1 MKSRGLALRS
11 AKREGGFTVVELL
24 IAMAI
29 TLIIAGAIAGAAP
42 PARDAFERVPADL
55 DLQQR
60 GRTAIDVLS
69 QALRAAGNNVAA
81 TESLG
86 PLSDLLPS
94 VSVAGEDESGVF
106 TELTVI
112 IPVRDAAQGLL
123 AANQSAPGA
132 AMTLAPDHC
141 PNIKDACGFTPGSTA
156 VVADGAG
163 HYDVFS
169 IGATDAGSRRVTPAS
184 PLSRSYPSG
193 SVIVEADQFTFGL
206 AEQPDG
212 SYSLIRTTAAGAV
225 QPIVDFVNGL
235 SFDVIGRDAAGFFQ
249 IQQVD
254 LWLSVEA
261 PTDLHR
267 RAIRDRV
274 FRTSIRLRNV
284 S

>member
-1 MKSRGLALRS
+1 
-11 AKREGGFTVVELL
+11 
-24 IAMAI
+24 
-29 TLIIAGAIAGAAP
+29 
-42 PARDAFERVPADL
+42 
-55 DLQQR
+55 
-60 GRTAIDVLS
+60 
-69 QALRAAGNNVAA
+69 
-81 TESLG
+81 
-86 PLSDLLPS
+86 
-94 VSVAGEDESGVF
+94 
-106 TELTVI
+106 
-112 IPVRDAAQGLL
+112 
-123 AANQSAPGA
+123 
-132 AMTLAPDHC
+132 MTLAPDHC